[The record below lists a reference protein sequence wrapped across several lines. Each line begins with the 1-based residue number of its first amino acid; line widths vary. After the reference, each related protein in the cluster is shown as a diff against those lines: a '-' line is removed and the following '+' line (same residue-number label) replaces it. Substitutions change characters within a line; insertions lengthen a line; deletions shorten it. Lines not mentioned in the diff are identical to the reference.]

1 MSRIGK
7 KPVAVPSGV
16 KVSVNPG
23 TRTVEV
29 QGPKGKLSFV
39 HRPEVK
45 VAFSAPDSAVTCIV
59 DPASLESGN
68 TRAYWGLTRAL
79 VQKAVDG
86 VTQGFTQKLEIVG
99 VGWGAKVQGKKLVLA
114 VGYCDPVELPIPDG
128 VTCTVTQQFV
138 DLAGT
143 DAQKVGQFAARIRQ
157 QRKPEPYNG
166 KGIKYANEVI
176 QRKQGKA
183 FGA

>member
-7 KPVAVPSGV
+7 QPVTVPAGV
-16 KVSVNPG
+16 KVSVNAG
-23 TRTVEV
+23 TRTIDV

-45 VAFSAPDSAVTCIV
+45 VATASNEVTCTV
-59 DPASLESGN
+59 DLATLDAGN

-79 VQKAVDG
+79 VATAIEG
-86 VTQGFTQKLEIVG
+86 VTKGYSEKLEVVG
-99 VGWGAKVQGKKLVLA
+99 VGWSAKVQGKKIVLV
-114 VGYCDPVELPIPDG
+114 VGYCDPIELAIPDG
-128 VTCTVTQQFV
+128 VTAVVTQQIIEISGA
-138 DLAGT
+138 DK
-143 DAQKVGQFAARIRQ
+143 QKVGQLAAQIRM

-166 KGIKYANEVI
+166 KGIKYIDEVI
-176 QRKQGKA
+176 QRKKGKA

>member
-7 KPVAVPSGV
+7 QPVTIPAGV
-16 KVSVNPG
+16 KVAVNAG
-23 TRTVEV
+23 TRTIDV

-45 VAFSAPDSAVTCIV
+45 VAAAGNEVTCTV
-59 DPASLESGN
+59 DKATIDQGN

-79 VQKAVDG
+79 VATAIDG
-86 VTQGFTQKLEIVG
+86 VSKGYTEKLEVIG
-99 VGWGAKVQGKKLVLA
+99 VGWGAKIQGKKVVLA
-114 VGYCDPVELPIPDG
+114 VGYCDPVEVAIPDG
-128 VTCTVTQQFV
+128 VTAAVNGQLIEITGP
-138 DLAGT
+138 DK
-143 DAQKVGQFAARIRQ
+143 QKVGQLAAQIRM

-166 KGIKYANEVI
+166 KGIKYQEEVI
-176 QRKQGKA
+176 QRKKGKA

>member
-7 KPVAVPSGV
+7 QPVPVPAGV
-16 KVSVNPG
+16 KVSVNAG
-23 TRTVEV
+23 SRTVDV

-45 VAFSAPDSAVTCIV
+45 VASGTSEVTCTV
-59 DPASLESGN
+59 DPSQLEVGN

-79 VQKAVDG
+79 VATAIEG
-86 VTQGFTQKLEIVG
+86 VTKGFTEKLEVIG
-99 VGWGAKVQGKKLVLA
+99 VGWGAKVQGKKITLT
-114 VGYCDPVELPIPDG
+114 VGYADPVELAIPDG
-128 VTCTVTQQFV
+128 VTVAVNGQIV
-138 DLAGT
+138 EISGPDK
-143 DAQKVGQFAARIRQ
+143 QKVGQLAAYIRM

-166 KGIKYANEVI
+166 KGIKYVDEVI
-176 QRKQGKA
+176 QRKKGKA